1 MKLRYLIREAILSA
15 GKPYVD
21 QFGDTRE
28 VVKNSFGWNM
38 PKETFES
45 RVKSDLVNIIMEE
58 NQISEKNFN
67 GVDQAIREV
76 RRFFQHSEAARK
88 MLEELKSKDVRHK
101 YAAECIYNEWG
112 NLDKM
117 REGDGIA
124 DRKDDIN
131 EEKRS
136 REKKLKDNK
145 VKLTDEERAEII
157 TKGATWRD
165 GKPGIWKSVDKNGN
179 VHYCSN
185 THRAMAVSTTLSA
198 AIKKFPFIK
207 STA

>member
-1 MKLRYLIREAILSA
+1 MELRKLIRETILKA
-15 GKPYVD
+15 GEPYVD
-21 QFGDTRE
+21 HFGDSRT
-28 VVKNSFGWNM
+28 VVKNSFGWDV

-45 RVKSDLVNIIMEE
+45 RVKSCLVDIIMEE

-76 RRFFQHSEAARK
+76 RRFFQHSDAARK
-88 MLEELKSKDVRHK
+88 MLDELKMKDVRHK

-117 REGDGIA
+117 REGDGLA
-124 DRKDDIN
+124 DIN
-131 EEKRS
+131 EENRS
-136 REKKLKDNK
+136 RDKKLIDNK

-157 TKGATWRD
+157 TKGATWDD
-165 GKPGIWKSVDKNGN
+165 GLPGIWKSVDKNGK

-185 THRAMAVSTTLSA
+185 THRAMAVSTSLEA

-207 STA
+207 STS

>member
-1 MKLRYLIREAILSA
+1 MLLRQLIRETILKT
-15 GKPYVD
+15 GEPFVD

-28 VVKNSFGWNM
+28 VVKNSFGWNF

-45 RVKSDLVNIIMEE
+45 RVKNQLVDIIMEE
-58 NQISEKNFN
+58 NQISEKNFD
-67 GVDQAIREV
+67 GVDAATHKV
-76 RRFFQHSEAARK
+76 KRFFECSDDAKK
-88 MLEELKSKDVRHK
+88 MLEQLKMRNVRHK
-101 YAAECIYNEWG
+101 YAAECIYNEWKV
-112 NLDKM
+112 LDKTSDK
-117 REGDGIA
+117 DGL
-124 DRKDDIN
+124 N

-165 GKPGIWKSVDKNGN
+165 GKPGIWKSVDKNGK

-185 THRAMAVSTTLSA
+185 THRAMSVSTTLSA

>member
-1 MKLRYLIREAILSA
+1 MELRKLIRETILKA
-15 GKPYVD
+15 GEPYVD
-21 QFGDTRE
+21 QFGDVRT
-28 VVKNSFGWNM
+28 VVKNSFGWDM

-45 RVKSDLVNIIMEE
+45 KVKSHLVNILMEE

-76 RRFFQHSEAARK
+76 RRFFQKSDNARK
-88 MLEELKSKDVRHK
+88 RLDELKSKNVRHK

-112 NLDKM
+112 DLKVI
-117 REGDGIA
+117 EA
-124 DRKDDIN
+124 SDIN
-131 EEKRS
+131 EENRS
-136 REKKLKDNK
+136 RNKKLINNK

-157 TKGATWRD
+157 TKGATWDD
-165 GKPGIWKSVDKNGN
+165 GLPGIWKSVDDKGK

-185 THRAMAVSTTLSA
+185 THRAMAVSTTLGA

-207 STA
+207 STS

>member
-1 MKLRYLIREAILSA
+1 MNA
-15 GKPYVD
+15 GEPYVD
-21 QFGDTRE
+21 QFGDARD
-28 VVKNSFGWNM
+28 VVKNSFGWDV

-45 RVKSDLVNIIMEE
+45 RVKSCLADIIMEE

-76 RRFFQHSEAARK
+76 RRFFQKSEEARK
-88 MLEELKSKDVRHK
+88 RLDELKSKNVRHK

-112 NLDKM
+112 ALDKM
-117 REGDGIA
+117 REGDGLA
-124 DRKDDIN
+124 DIN
-131 EEKRS
+131 EEKKS
-136 REKKLKDNK
+136 REKKLIDNK

-157 TKGATWRD
+157 TKGATWDD
-165 GKPGIWKSVDKNGN
+165 GLPGIWKSVDGNGK

-185 THRAMAVSTTLSA
+185 THRAMSVSTTLGA

-207 STA
+207 STS